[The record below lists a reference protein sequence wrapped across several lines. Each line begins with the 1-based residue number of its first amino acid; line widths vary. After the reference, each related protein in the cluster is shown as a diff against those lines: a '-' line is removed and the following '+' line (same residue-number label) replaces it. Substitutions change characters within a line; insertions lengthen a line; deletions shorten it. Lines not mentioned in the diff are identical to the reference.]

1 MATYLENLKLTEL
14 SFVDKGA
21 NQHAKVSI
29 FKRDAPATNP
39 LMPLNPLLPGPVTK
53 AASAPVVERDPK
65 STRTRSNPAR
75 NEREASARLDNDGDE
90 TGEQTMTP
98 QTFEAAVAAERK
110 RDPKMTLTA
119 AMAAAR
125 KAYPA
130 LYATYQAQGN
140 AAVAKAAPRP
150 VEKSDAVA
158 AFEKCIDRVQSRERC
173 SRLTALTKAAR
184 EFPREREAY
193 AGALS

>member
-1 MATYLENLKLTEL
+1 MAAYLENLKLTEL
-14 SFVDKGA
+14 SFVDRPA
-21 NQHAKVSI
+21 NLHAKVSI
-29 FKRDAPATNP
+29 FKAVNPLLPSRNP
-39 LMPLNPLLPGPVTK
+39 LMPLPVTKAK

-65 STRTRSNPAR
+65 STRVRSNPVR
-75 NEREASARLDNDGDE
+75 NEAEAAARFDQDGDE
-90 TGEQTMTP
+90 NMEP
-98 QTFEAAVAAERK
+98 KTFDEAVNQIATRDSVPRSVAMGR
-110 RDPKMTLTA
+110 
-119 AMAAAR
+119 AR